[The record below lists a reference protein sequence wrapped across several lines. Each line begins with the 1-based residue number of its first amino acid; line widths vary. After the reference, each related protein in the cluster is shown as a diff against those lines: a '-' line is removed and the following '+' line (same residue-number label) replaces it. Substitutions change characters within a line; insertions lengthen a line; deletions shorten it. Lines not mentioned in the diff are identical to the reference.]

1 MKLIYAVVVGAL
13 LGASATLLH
22 LLLFPLG
29 LILGLAA
36 TVIGIWAI
44 GRTWRLRKY
53 KVLAAG
59 AWLVVVVQGATLGV
73 GGELLIQGDLAGS
86 LLILLGTFALVLA
99 IILPI

>member
-1 MKLIYAVVVGAL
+1 MKLIYAVLVGAL

-22 LLLFPLG
+22 ISFFPFG
-29 LILGLAA
+29 LILGLVS
-36 TVIGIWAI
+36 TVVGIWAI

-99 IILPI
+99 IFLPI

>member
-1 MKLIYAVVVGAL
+1 MKLIYSVVFGAL
-13 LGASATLLH
+13 LGVSSTLLH

-36 TVIGIWAI
+36 TIVGIWAV

-53 KVLAAG
+53 KYLAAI

-86 LLILLGTFALVLA
+86 LLILLGTFALVIA
-99 IILPI
+99 IFLPV

>member
-1 MKLIYAVVVGAL
+1 MKIFYAVLVGAL

-22 LLLFPLG
+22 LFLFPLG
-29 LILGLAA
+29 LILGLVAA
-36 TVIGIWAI
+36 VVGIWAI

-53 KVLAAG
+53 KVLSAG

-86 LLILLGTFALVLA
+86 LIVLLGTFALVLA
-99 IILPI
+99 IFLPI

>member
-1 MKLIYAVVVGAL
+1 MKIFYAVLVGAL

-22 LLLFPLG
+22 LFLFPLG
-29 LILGLAA
+29 LILGLVAA
-36 TVIGIWAI
+36 VVGIWAI
-44 GRTWRLRKY
+44 GRTCRLRKY

-86 LLILLGTFALVLA
+86 LLVLLGTFALVLA
-99 IILPI
+99 IFLPI

>member
-1 MKLIYAVVVGAL
+1 MKFFYAALAGAL

-29 LILGLAA
+29 LILGLVA
-36 TVIGIWAI
+36 TVVGIWAI
-44 GRTWRLRKY
+44 GHTWRLRKF
-53 KVLAAG
+53 KVIAAA

-86 LLILLGTFALVLA
+86 LLILLGTFSLVLA
-99 IILPI
+99 VFLPI

>member
-1 MKLIYAVVVGAL
+1 MKLIYAVLVGAL

-29 LILGLAA
+29 LTLGLVTA
-36 TVIGIWAI
+36 VVGIWAI

-53 KVLAAG
+53 KVFSAA

-99 IILPI
+99 ILLPI

>member
-1 MKLIYAVVVGAL
+1 MKLIYAVVFGAL

-53 KVLAAG
+53 KVLSAG

>member
-1 MKLIYAVVVGAL
+1 MKLIYAVLVGAL
-13 LGASATLLH
+13 LGVSATLLH

-29 LILGLAA
+29 LILGLSS
-36 TVIGIWAI
+36 TVVGIWAI

-59 AWLVVVVQGATLGV
+59 AWLFVVVQGATLGV

-99 IILPI
+99 IFLPI

>member
-1 MKLIYAVVVGAL
+1 MRFFYAALAGAL

-29 LILGLAA
+29 LILGLVA
-36 TVIGIWAI
+36 TMVGIWAV
-44 GRTWRLRKY
+44 GRTWRLRKF
-53 KVLAAG
+53 KVIAAG

-86 LLILLGTFALVLA
+86 LLILLGTFSLVLA
-99 IILPI
+99 ILLPI

>member
-36 TVIGIWAI
+36 TVVGIWAI

>member
-1 MKLIYAVVVGAL
+1 MKFFYAALAGAL

-29 LILGLAA
+29 LILGLVA
-36 TVIGIWAI
+36 TVVGIWAI
-44 GRTWRLRKY
+44 GRTRRLRKF
-53 KVLAAG
+53 KVIAAA

-99 IILPI
+99 ILLPL

>member
-1 MKLIYAVVVGAL
+1 MKLIYALVVGAL

-29 LILGLAA
+29 LILGLLA
-36 TVIGIWAI
+36 TVVGIWAV
-44 GRTWRLRKY
+44 GRTWRLRRY
-53 KVLAAG
+53 KLLAAI

-99 IILPI
+99 IFLPI

>member
-1 MKLIYAVVVGAL
+1 MKLIYALVVGAL

-29 LILGLAA
+29 LILGLLA
-36 TVIGIWAI
+36 TVVGIWAV
-44 GRTWRLRKY
+44 GRTWRLRRY
-53 KVLAAG
+53 KLLAAI

-86 LLILLGTFALVLA
+86 LLILWGTFALVLA
-99 IILPI
+99 IFLPI

>member
-1 MKLIYAVVVGAL
+1 MKYFYAALVGAL

-36 TVIGIWAI
+36 TVVGIWAI
-44 GRTWRLRKY
+44 GRSWRLRKF
-53 KVLAAG
+53 KAIAAVT
-59 AWLVVVVQGATLGV
+59 WLVVVVQGATLGV

-86 LLILLGTFALVLA
+86 LLILLGTFSLVLA
-99 IILPI
+99 VFLPI

>member
-1 MKLIYAVVVGAL
+1 MKFFYAFLAGAL

-29 LILGLAA
+29 LVLGLVA
-36 TVIGIWAI
+36 VVVGIWAI
-44 GRTWRLRKY
+44 GRAWRLRKY
-53 KVLAAG
+53 KVLAAV
-59 AWLVVVVQGATLGV
+59 AWLVIVVQGATLGV

-99 IILPI
+99 IFLPI

>member
-1 MKLIYAVVVGAL
+1 MKIFYAVLVGAL

-22 LLLFPLG
+22 LFLFPLG
-29 LILGLAA
+29 LILGLVAA
-36 TVIGIWAI
+36 VVGIWAI

-53 KVLAAG
+53 KVLSAG

-86 LLILLGTFALVLA
+86 LLVLLGTFALVLA
-99 IILPI
+99 IFLPI

>member
-29 LILGLAA
+29 LILGLSA

-86 LLILLGTFALVLA
+86 LLILLGTFALVIA
-99 IILPI
+99 IFLPV